1 MRRAFLLGRR
11 KKFTN
16 FFIPPSL
23 GRDREPLKVHA
34 IGKNNFKNLSPYFLW
49 QKIGVPT
56 TEKMKKALT
65 YPKEFLR
72 TTTTKIFKPLTF
84 SADSEAL

>member
-16 FFIPPSL
+16 FFITPSL

-34 IGKNNFKNLSPYFLW
+34 IGKNNFKKFIPSLSMAKNRHTYNRKFKKSPHFLW
-49 QKIGVPT
+49 
-56 TEKMKKALT
+56 
-65 YPKEFLR
+65 
-72 TTTTKIFKPLTF
+72 
-84 SADSEAL
+84 